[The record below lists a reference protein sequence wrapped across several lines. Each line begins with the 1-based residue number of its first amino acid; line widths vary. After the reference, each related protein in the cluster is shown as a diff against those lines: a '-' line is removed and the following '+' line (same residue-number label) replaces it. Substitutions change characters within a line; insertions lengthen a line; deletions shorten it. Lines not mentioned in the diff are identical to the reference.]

1 MRVVATFG
9 DDARSNA
16 ETLELAASVAR
27 ARFAFPERARDDE
40 EEGERNDV
48 DAREDDGDGASAST
62 RMANA
67 RTERFTLCLT
77 RTDARDGRRASRR
90 RWTRGVGGA
99 ESKTVV

>member
-40 EEGERNDV
+40 EGGGE
-48 DAREDDGDGASAST
+48 E
-62 RMANA
+62 
-67 RTERFTLCLT
+67 
-77 RTDARDGRRASRR
+77 
-90 RWTRGVGGA
+90 
-99 ESKTVV
+99 